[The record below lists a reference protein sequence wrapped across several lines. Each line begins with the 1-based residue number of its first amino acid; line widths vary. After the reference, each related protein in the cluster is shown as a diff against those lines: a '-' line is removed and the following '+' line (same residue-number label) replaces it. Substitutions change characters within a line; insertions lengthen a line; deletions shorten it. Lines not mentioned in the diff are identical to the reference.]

1 VRFVK
6 QPTVGAPVRPSLVL
20 AVVCAGVI
28 LASLDMFIVNVALPL
43 VAADLGGSLSAL
55 SWVLNGYAIVYAAA
69 LVPAG
74 RLADRSGRKRGFLVG
89 VAVFTIASAC
99 CAAATSTAML
109 VGFRVLQAVGAA
121 LLTPAS
127 LSIVLA
133 TFPPERRGRA
143 VRIWTAMGGLAA
155 ALGPV
160 VGGLLTQLDWRWIFL
175 VNVPVGLAAIA
186 VGTRLIPDLPG
197 ERGPMPDA
205 LGAVLLTGAIGT
217 LVLALVQGNEW
228 GWTSARIL
236 ALFGLALAAGAAFFV
251 RSARHPSPVLELS
264 LLRVR
269 TYALALLCTILFSAA
284 FAGMLLSVVLW
295 AQEQWGWTALRTGV
309 AIAPGPLMVPLF
321 AVAAGPLIARAGP
334 GPVIALGNAVF
345 AAGVLWWAATVS
357 VRPDYGDLIGGLLIT
372 GAGVGLTLPT
382 TMATASVSLPP
393 HRFATGAAVVNMVR
407 QVGFAVGVA
416 MIVAILGARVAGR
429 SELATFRYGWVAVAA
444 VALLGA
450 VPALLLRRA
459 PIAAVDRAAS
469 R

>member
-1 VRFVK
+1 MK
-6 QPTVGAPVRPSLVL
+6 QPAVRTPVRPGLVL
-20 AVVCAGVI
+20 AVVCAGVV

-43 VAADLGGSLSAL
+43 IAEDLGGSLSAL

-74 RLADRSGRKRGFLVG
+74 RLADRSGRKRGFLIG
-89 VAVFTIASAC
+89 VAVFTVASAC
-99 CAAATSTAML
+99 CAAATNTATL

-133 TFPPERRGRA
+133 TFPPERRGGA

-186 VGTRLIPDLPG
+186 AGVRLIPDVAG
-197 ERGPMPDA
+197 ERGRVPDA
-205 LGAVLLTGAIGT
+205 LGAVLLTAAIGM
-217 LVLALVQGNEW
+217 LVLALVQGNDW
-228 GWTSARIL
+228 GWASARTVG
-236 ALFGLALAAGAAFFV
+236 LFGLALAAGAAFFV

-269 TYALALLCTILFSAA
+269 TYALTLMCTILFSAA

-295 AQEQWGWTALRTGV
+295 AQEQWGWTALRTGLAV
-309 AIAPGPLMVPLF
+309 APGPLMVPVF
-321 AVAAGPLIARAGP
+321 AIAAGPLIARVGP

-345 AAGVLWWAATVS
+345 AAGVLWWAATVGPQ
-357 VRPDYGDLIGGLLIT
+357 PDYSDLIGGLLIT
-372 GAGVGLTLPT
+372 GIGVGLTLPT

-407 QVGFAVGVA
+407 QVGFAIGVA
-416 MIVAILGARVAGR
+416 MTVAILGARVAGR
-429 SELATFRYGWVAVAA
+429 SELSTFRHGWIAVAV

-450 VPALLLRRA
+450 VPALLVRRA
-459 PIAAVDRAAS
+459 AADRRAAPDLTPS